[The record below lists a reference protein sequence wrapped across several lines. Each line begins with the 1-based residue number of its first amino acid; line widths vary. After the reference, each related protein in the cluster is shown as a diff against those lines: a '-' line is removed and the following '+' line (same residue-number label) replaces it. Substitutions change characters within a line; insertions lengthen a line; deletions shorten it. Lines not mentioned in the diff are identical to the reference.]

1 MLSVQQL
8 AIGQTATIIGFR
20 DASAYV
26 ARLQSLGLVRGTQF
40 EVVRTAPLGDPIE
53 LKLRG
58 FRLAIRA
65 KEADCLLI
73 ATEEPSTSLHPRTS
87 NRC

>member
-1 MLSVQQL
+1 MSSVQHL

-20 DASAYV
+20 DESAYV
-26 ARLQSLGLVRGTQF
+26 ERLRSLGLVRGTQI
-40 EVVRTAPLGDPIE
+40 EVVRTAPLGDPVE

-65 KEADCLLI
+65 READCLI
-73 ATEEPSTSLHPRTS
+73 IETEESSSVLQPPT
-87 NRC
+87 N

>member
-1 MLSVQQL
+1 MLSIQQL

-73 ATEEPSTSLHPRTS
+73 ATEEPSASFHPRTS
-87 NRC
+87 N

>member
-8 AIGQTATIIGFR
+8 DIGQTATIIGFR
-20 DASAYV
+20 DESAYV

-73 ATEEPSTSLHPRTS
+73 ATEEPSASFHPRTS
-87 NRC
+87 N